1 VIVFIVF
8 IVVLDRLILN
18 RLQTRAFRWRDPN
31 AADADQVK
39 LEQVGG

>member
-1 VIVFIVF
+1 MIVFIVF
-8 IVVLDRLILN
+8 IIVLDRLILN

-31 AADADQVK
+31 AAEAEQVK